1 MQRLL
6 LVIAVIMLTA
16 NRALAGSVITANLPA
31 NVAIINIS
39 GTQDGAAN
47 YGGAAQD
54 FWYQPFFTGGATA
67 LLQYTI
73 QPGTYTFRLTNPSLA
88 AAQFSSLTSG
98 QLGQIYTAW
107 TYNSPWATDYMVFD
121 SAAATNA
128 SLLQLFSGA
137 ITPPAELPG
146 FGSADDA
153 FNNVR
158 KEGFAN
164 QIVDSPGGR
173 YTGTVKLQRTF
184 ATATT
189 LIFVVPDN
197 ALSDN
202 AGGLSVVIAPATS
215 TGVAGDYNGNG
226 VVDAAD
232 YVAWRKGGPLQNE
245 AATIGSVTPEDYSAW
260 RARFGKTSGSGA
272 SDSFIARGS
281 QSVPEPT
288 AYSLAVAA
296 TLLTCGRRRR

>member
-6 LVIAVIMLTA
+6 FVIAVVMLTA
-16 NRALAGSVITANLPA
+16 NRALAGSVITTNLPA
-31 NVAIINIS
+31 KTAIINIS

-47 YGGAAQD
+47 YGGTAQD

-67 LLQYTI
+67 LLEYTI
-73 QPGTYTFRLTNPSLA
+73 QPGTYTFRLTNPSMA
-88 AAQFSSLTSG
+88 AAQFPSLTSG
-98 QLGQIYTAW
+98 QLGQVYTAW
-107 TYNSPWATDYMVFD
+107 TYNSPWVTDYMVFD
-121 SAAATNA
+121 IAAATNP
-128 SLLQLFSGA
+128 SLPQLFAGA
-137 ITPPAELPG
+137 ITPPTELPG
-146 FGSADDA
+146 FGSATAA
-153 FNNVR
+153 FNNAET
-158 KEGFAN
+158 EGFAN

-189 LIFVVPDN
+189 LIFIAPDN

-202 AGGLSVVIAPATS
+202 AGGVSVVIAPATS

-232 YVAWRKGGPLQNE
+232 YVAWRNGGPLQNE

-288 AYSLAVAA
+288 ACSLAAAA